1 MWRQN
6 FLHLTRALGILVSIL
21 MCVNLYGHSSKPLRI
36 IFNQSSSKIDST
48 LADNA
53 RKLAELDSLF
63 AIIRSDT
70 LVSLGRVNVE
80 CTSSPDGDME
90 YNQRL
95 SQGRAAVIVDYLED
109 VMQVP
114 DSLIFLDSYTVLWSQ
129 MRSSIANRE
138 IDHKQQIMDILDSYP
153 SDSVAFRLKQIDN
166 GKTYSYIAS
175 SVLPELRCANIFV
188 VYHNKLFTP
197 IDQPTYYL
205 YDLLEPRYILGYG
218 CLQECPTAS
227 KVELKPLLAVKTNL
241 LFDVLTLINIEV
253 EVPIKDRWS
262 IAGEFIFP
270 WWSWDNKQLDSRRH
284 RIQLLNG
291 TLEARYWLG
300 SRADKEILSGWFIGL
315 YGGGGVYDF
324 EYDKKG
330 YQGEF
335 MVAAGISSG
344 YAHTIN
350 KSKSLRMEY
359 SLGVG
364 LLRTKY
370 RYYEVDCYY
379 DNRWH
384 PMKERE
390 GIYTWIGPTRA
401 KVSLSWLINYSKKY

>member
-6 FLHLTRALGILVSIL
+6 FLHLTRTLGILGSIL
-21 MCVNLYGHSSKPLRI
+21 ICTNLYAQGSKPLKF
-36 IFNQSSSKIDST
+36 IFDHTASKIDSILT
-48 LADNA
+48 EGN
-53 RKLAELDSLF
+53 
-63 AIIRSDT
+63 
-70 LVSLGRVNVE
+70 G
-80 CTSSPDGDME
+80 
-90 YNQRL
+90 RL
-95 SQGRAAVIVDYLED
+95 SQFDSMLYAIYGKRYSYLELEL
-109 VMQVP
+109 Q
-114 DSLIFLDSYTVLWSQ
+114 SQ
-129 MRSSIANRE
+129 
-138 IDHKQQIMDILDSYP
+138 
-153 SDSVAFRLKQIDN
+153 RL
-166 GKTYSYIAS
+166 
-175 SVLPELRCANIFV
+175 
-188 VYHNKLFTP
+188 P
-197 IDQPTYYL
+197 IKALST
-205 YDLLEPRYILGYG
+205 
-218 CLQECPTAS
+218 
-227 KVELKPLLAVKTNL
+227 ELKPLFAVKTNL
-241 LFDVLTLINIEV
+241 LFDALTLINVEV

-270 WWSWDNKQLDSRRH
+270 WWTWDNKQLDSRRH

-291 TLEARYWLG
+291 TLEARYWLT
-300 SRADKEILSGWFIGL
+300 SRADKEILTGWFAGL
-315 YGGGGVYDF
+315 YGGAGVYDF

-330 YQGEF
+330 YQGEV
-335 MVAAGISSG
+335 MIAAGISGG

-350 KSKSLRMEY
+350 KSKTLRMEY